1 MKKLIFGTLG
11 VLSALLFVGILL
23 RMGQSNPPRE
33 DKKLVETAEI
43 GAAAAAD
50 GSVTAER
57 QMLRSYI
64 TEFGYF
70 HCDYIDY
77 VKQCSQ
83 AQMTVW
89 FNRSTLYKIP
99 QALEQKYNKAFPQLH
114 GMPFT
119 FELIDERGNLVSQ
132 GTVLLQRQRGRYT
145 FLRLSFENLDF
156 SQFSQLTLRFCC
168 DSLPQEDRA
177 VTSML
182 VYHADMDRKSR
193 TVTFTN

>member
-33 DKKLVETAEI
+33 YKKLVETAEI
-43 GAAAAAD
+43 GTAAAAD

-119 FELIDERGNLVSQ
+119 FELIDERGNLV
-132 GTVLLQRQRGRYT
+132 
-145 FLRLSFENLDF
+145 F
-156 SQFSQLTLRFCC
+156 SRLTLRFCC